1 MCNIAFI
8 LLMNLFH
15 GELYDFVISLGYP
28 LFCGLVLFFTVMYFI
43 SKVHV
48 EETVTSSM
56 IAIFSMILPYFA
68 FLLFGRD

>member
-8 LLMNLFH
+8 LLMNLIH
-15 GELYDFVISLGYP
+15 GELYDFV
-28 LFCGLVLFFTVMYFI
+28 FCGLVLFFTVMYFI
-43 SKVHV
+43 SMVHV